1 MKLMHSWLIVAALAL
16 QFSAMPVF
24 AKEPTPPDV
33 KADTKE
39 KFDAVVEH
47 LRQDMS
53 AGGRFEFLT
62 SDERVIVDRDL
73 ESMQGLFDRFGKVDA
88 MDDKSKIDLYNAQ
101 SEVNALLTKRDGDR
115 EVCVHEQPTGSHLP
129 KTTCRNYAQM
139 ERERREM
146 QNLKDTMLQTSRS
159 PQSSSVQGG
168 H

>member
-1 MKLMHSWLIVAALAL
+1 MKLVYSYLVLAAMAC
-16 QFSAMPVF
+16 QFSAAHAF

-39 KFDAVVEH
+39 KFDAVVDH
-47 LRQDMS
+47 LHQEMG

-62 SDERVIVDRDL
+62 AEERVTVDHDL
-73 ESMQGLFDRFGKVDA
+73 DDMHGLFDHFGKVDA
-88 MDDKSKIDLYNAQ
+88 MDDKSKIQLYNDQ

-115 EVCVHEQPTGSHLP
+115 EICTHEQPTGSHLP

-139 ERERREM
+139 ERERRDM
-146 QNLKDTMLQTSRS
+146 LNLKDSMLHTMREANA
-159 PQSSSVQGG
+159 SSALGT

>member
-1 MKLMHSWLIVAALAL
+1 MKLKRSWLLAAAMAL
-16 QFSAMPVF
+16 QFLGMPTF
-24 AKEPTPPDV
+24 AKNVAPPDV

-39 KFDAVVEH
+39 KFDAVVDR
-47 LRQDMS
+47 LRQDMG

-62 SDERVIVDRDL
+62 TDERVVVDRDL
-73 ESMQGLFDRFGKVDA
+73 ADMHGLFDRFGKVDA
-88 MDDKSKIDLYNAQ
+88 MDDKSKIQLYNDQ

-115 EVCVHEQPTGSHLP
+115 EICVHEQPTGSHLP

-146 QNLKDTMLQTSRS
+146 LNMKDTMLQTSRS
-159 PQSSSVQGG
+159 SQSGSVLGG